1 VCPLAYVLLLLL
13 VQGKCRLEQ
22 YLQQDLQRYIDMR
35 EELKCQASGCDAA
48 VLSVLA
54 QQQLHARTSSSSG
67 SFVRFPKQ
75 HMLHDEDEDA
85 AAAAP
90 LAPAAIAA
98 AAAAAMAAVRDPAA
112 SVAASTAHAARV
124 SWDSSSAAT
133 PSGMLAQQQTER
145 SEAAAAGNEATVA
158 DQGQEEQQQSS
169 AGQLPFAMEDDAE
182 IAAQKLA
189 ARAKLAQL
197 EGGEASA
204 TAAEACVAAAAA
216 PLPAGKAA
224 AGKCLAEDEDGCGY
238 EPGSVHSS
246 RVPQRPRGLTGL
258 VHSQRS
264 SGAADSYSLAMGLQG
279 KGENAMFG
287 SAATRLQA
295 VRFFQTMAAGL
306 LLCLALLPALWA
318 LQVGAVLFLTG
329 PGMLFWVAARHA
341 HGARV
346 YYDVLLPVVYAEE
359 VRLRR
364 HAVARMDSGQLLNCS
379 GCLC

>member
-1 VCPLAYVLLLLL
+1 VLPLLLLLL
-13 VQGKCRLEQ
+13 VQGESRLEQ
-22 YLQQDLQRYIDMR
+22 YLQQDLQRYYDMR
-35 EELKCQASGCDAA
+35 EELDSQASGCDAA
-48 VLSVLA
+48 VLSAPL

-67 SFVRFPKQ
+67 SFVRFPEQ
-75 HMLHDEDEDA
+75 HMLDDDDDEDAA

-112 SVAASTAHAARV
+112 ASVAASTAHAARV

-133 PSGMLAQQQTER
+133 PTAIRAPQQTEQ
-145 SEAAAAGNEATVA
+145 SATAAAANEATVA
-158 DQGQEEQQQSS
+158 GQGQQEQQQSS
-169 AGQLPFAMEDDAE
+169 SGQLPFAMEDDAE

-189 ARAKLAQL
+189 ARARLAEL

-204 TAAEACVAAAAA
+204 AAPEACAAAATA

-224 AGKCLAEDEDGCGY
+224 AGKLLAEDEDGSGY

-264 SGAADSYSLAMGLQG
+264 NGAADLYSLAMGLQG
-279 KGENAMFG
+279 KGESAMFG

-306 LLCLALLPALWA
+306 LLCLALLPALLG
-318 LQVGAVLFLTG
+318 LQVG
-329 PGMLFWVAARHA
+329 
-341 HGARV
+341 
-346 YYDVLLPVVYAEE
+346 
-359 VRLRR
+359 
-364 HAVARMDSGQLLNCS
+364 
-379 GCLC
+379 

>member
-1 VCPLAYVLLLLL
+1 VLLLLL
-13 VQGKCRLEQ
+13 VQGDSRLEQ
-22 YLQQDLQRYIDMR
+22 YLQQDLQRYYDMR
-35 EELKCQASGCDAA
+35 EELDSQASGCDAA
-48 VLSVLA
+48 VLSGLL
-54 QQQLHARTSSSSG
+54 QQLLHARTSSSSG
-67 SFVRFPKQ
+67 SFVRFPEK
-75 HMLHDEDEDA
+75 HMLDDEDDEDA

-112 SVAASTAHAARV
+112 ASVAASTAHAARV

-133 PSGMLAQQQTER
+133 PTAMRAQQQTEQP
-145 SEAAAAGNEATVA
+145 AAAAAVNAAPVA
-158 DQGQEEQQQSS
+158 DQAQEQQQQSS

-189 ARAKLAQL
+189 ARARLAEL

-204 TAAEACVAAAAA
+204 AAPEACAAAATA

-224 AGKCLAEDEDGCGY
+224 AGKCLAEDEDGSGY
-238 EPGSVHSS
+238 EPGRVHSS

-264 SGAADSYSLAMGLQG
+264 TGAADLYSLAMGLQG
-279 KGENAMFG
+279 KGESAMFG

-306 LLCLALLPALWA
+306 LLCLALLPALLG
-318 LQVGAVLFLTG
+318 LQVG
-329 PGMLFWVAARHA
+329 
-341 HGARV
+341 
-346 YYDVLLPVVYAEE
+346 
-359 VRLRR
+359 
-364 HAVARMDSGQLLNCS
+364 
-379 GCLC
+379 